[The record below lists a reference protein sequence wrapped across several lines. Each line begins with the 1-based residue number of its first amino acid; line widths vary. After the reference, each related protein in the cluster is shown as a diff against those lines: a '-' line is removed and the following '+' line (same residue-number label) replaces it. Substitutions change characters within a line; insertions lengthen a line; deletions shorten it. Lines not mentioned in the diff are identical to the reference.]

1 MGDFYFPY
9 LPSSPLLFPS
19 SSHESDDS
27 SNQNISTSSGSEASS
42 GQNISTASSHA
53 SNGLINQNP
62 SIPLGTVAIP
72 SLEDIPTGFGAI
84 PSLEVISLN
93 KLSSNLEQLLIDCRR
108 SCYYGDAE
116 IVVEGRP
123 IPIHRYIL
131 AVRSRFFDELF
142 TQEKGSL
149 EEGGKPR
156 YFMSDLLPHGK
167 VGYEAF
173 LVFLSYLYTGKLKPS
188 PLDVSTCVA
197 GVCAHDAC
205 RPAINFTV
213 ELLYASSIFQVPELV
228 NLFQRRLANFVNKA
242 YVEDVIPICLVAFH
256 CQSSQLVAKC
266 MDRIARSDL
275 DSISLEKD
283 LPYQV
288 SKDIKFLRK
297 ELMSDDEQKI
307 KAVDPLHE
315 MIIKRIHETLD
326 LDDIEQVKLVLTDS
340 DVTLDDANALHYA
353 AAHCSPKIVYEVLGL
368 GLADVN
374 LRNSQGYTGLHIAAL
389 RREPSVIVSLLAKG
403 ACVLDLT
410 LDGRSAVSICRRLTR
425 PKDYHAKTE
434 TGQEAN
440 KDRLCIDLL
449 EREMWRN
456 PRAGD
461 ASFTSLTIIDDL
473 DLKIAYLENRAKVAM
488 EIAYAEK
495 TSEFASKR
503 FNRNFRELDLNET
516 LITRNKRL
524 LSRLEA
530 LNKAVEIG
538 RRFFPNCSQVLD
550 QFMEDDS
557 LLDLFYLEKDIPE
570 EQRIKRVRFMELK
583 EETRTAFSKDEA

>member
-1 MGDFYFPY
+1 
-9 LPSSPLLFPS
+9 
-19 SSHESDDS
+19 
-27 SNQNISTSSGSEASS
+27 
-42 GQNISTASSHA
+42 
-53 SNGLINQNP
+53 
-62 SIPLGTVAIP
+62 
-72 SLEDIPTGFGAI
+72 
-84 PSLEVISLN
+84 
-93 KLSSNLEQLLIDCRR
+93 
-108 SCYYGDAE
+108 
-116 IVVEGRP
+116 
-123 IPIHRYIL
+123 
-131 AVRSRFFDELF
+131 
-142 TQEKGSL
+142 
-149 EEGGKPR
+149 
-156 YFMSDLLPHGK
+156 
-167 VGYEAF
+167 
-173 LVFLSYLYTGKLKPS
+173 
-188 PLDVSTCVA
+188 
-197 GVCAHDAC
+197 
-205 RPAINFTV
+205 
-213 ELLYASSIFQVPELV
+213 
-228 NLFQRRLANFVNKA
+228 
-242 YVEDVIPICLVAFH
+242 
-256 CQSSQLVAKC
+256 

-275 DSISLEKD
+275 DSISIEKD

-307 KAVDPLHE
+307 EAVDPLHE
-315 MIIKRIHETLD
+315 MVIKRIHEALD
-326 LDDIEQVKLVLTDS
+326 LDDIEQVKLLLTDS
-340 DVTLDDANALHYA
+340 DVTLNDANALHYA

-434 TGQEAN
+434 KGQEAN

-461 ASFTSLTIIDDL
+461 ASIMSLIDDL
-473 DLKIAYLENRAKVAM
+473 DMRIAYLENRVALTLLLFPAEAKLAM
-488 EIAYAEK
+488 EIACAEK
-495 TSEFASKR
+495 TSEFASKG

-538 RRFFPNCSQVLD
+538 RRFFPNRSQVLD

-583 EETRTAFSKDEA
+583 EETRRAFSKDKA